1 MSTDPTTISRVED
14 GLPVLLSY
22 RQAAALL
29 GIGER
34 TLFAW
39 QKSGRCPPPR
49 KIGATKKSPAKF
61 VRDELTAWAAAGCP
75 PVDHTDREAEG

>member
-1 MSTDPTTISRVED
+1 MNDPTTLSRVED
-14 GLPVLLSY
+14 ALPVLLSY

-49 KIGATKKSPAKF
+49 KIGPSRKAPVKF
-61 VRDELTAWAAAGCP
+61 HRDELLDWAAAGCP
-75 PVDHTDREAEG
+75 AVDPNDPGTEG